1 MQPQECFWSK
11 HVEKHSEETRDTEKG
26 PGYRGSASLG
36 ATTLWEFQRT
46 NGSFQTANCSS
57 AYQVPE
63 LRSQTSVGGL
73 FHVHHFCVCAQ
84 DVELPKS
91 MQHKT
96 QSLKMLRT
104 RRQTREQST
113 RKASHLPFDCVF
125 LIHVSAKKHQTYV
138 ELKYVLIDVDGYT
151 DV

>member
-1 MQPQECFWSK
+1 MSK
-11 HVEKHSEETRDTEKG
+11 NTARRRGTRRRDQDG
-26 PGYRGSASLG
+26 RGGASLG
-36 ATTLWEFQRT
+36 ATTLREFQRT
-46 NGSFQTANCSS
+46 SGSFLPANCS

-63 LRSQTSVGGL
+63 LRGQTSVGGL
-73 FHVHHFCVCAQ
+73 FHVHHFRVRAQ

-91 MQHKT
+91 VQRKT

-125 LIHVSAKKHQTYV
+125 LVHVSAKKTNTHTV
-138 ELKYVLIDVDGYT
+138 EIHFNRCGWLHRCIKER
-151 DV
+151 

>member
-1 MQPQECFWSK
+1 M
-11 HVEKHSEETRDTEKG
+11 RDTEKG
-26 PGYRGSASLG
+26 PGCRGSTSLG
-36 ATTLWEFQRT
+36 ATTLSEFQKTRS
-46 NGSFQTANCSS
+46 SFQPANCS

-73 FHVHHFCVCAQ
+73 FHVHHFCVRAQ

-91 MQHKT
+91 VQRKT

-125 LIHVSAKKHQTYV
+125 LVHVSAKKQTHV
-138 ELKYVLIDVDGYT
+138 HLRYVLIDADGYT
-151 DV
+151 EV